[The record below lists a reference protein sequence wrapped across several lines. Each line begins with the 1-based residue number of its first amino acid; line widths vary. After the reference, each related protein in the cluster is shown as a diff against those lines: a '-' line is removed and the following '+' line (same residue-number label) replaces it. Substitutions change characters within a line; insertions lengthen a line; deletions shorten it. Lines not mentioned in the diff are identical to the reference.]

1 MVFIKIKSFMQN
13 EQKIDINGVNLSIQD
28 SGTNGETIIFIH
40 PFPFNKSVWQ
50 EQFDFFKKTNR
61 VITYDIRGF
70 GNSTLDVKK
79 SSIPLYA
86 EDLIQ
91 LLDDLQLNKV
101 IACGLSMGG
110 YILLNAIE
118 RYPERFT
125 AIILADTQCIADS
138 KEEQQKRYETIKTLE
153 VKGTADF
160 VEGFIN
166 KAFSPRTLEN
176 NAELVEKMRQLMLS
190 NSVGAFTSALSAM
203 AQRRETCTLLN
214 KLSIPA
220 LVISGKNDI
229 VIQPTQAE
237 LLFNNIPGAKL
248 EFIEQAGHLANI
260 EQALAF
266 NRIIG
271 NFIAHL

>member
-1 MVFIKIKSFMQN
+1 MQN
-13 EQKIDINGVNLSIQD
+13 DQNIDINGVNLSVQD
-28 SGTNGETIIFIH
+28 SGTNGEPIIFIH

-50 EQFDFFKKTNR
+50 EQFDFLKKTNR

-91 LLDDLQLNKV
+91 LMDDLQIKKV

-110 YILLNAIE
+110 YILLNAVE
-118 RYPERFT
+118 RYPERFS
-125 AIILADTQCIADS
+125 AIILADTQCVADS
-138 KEEQQKRYETIKTLE
+138 KEEQQKRYDTIKTLE
-153 VKGTADF
+153 EKGVTDF

-176 NAELVEKMRQLMLS
+176 NSELVDKMRQLMLS
-190 NSVGAFTSALSAM
+190 NTVSAFTSGLSAM
-203 AQRRETCTLLN
+203 AQREETCTGLKN
-214 KLSIPA
+214 LSIPA

-229 VIQPTQAE
+229 VIQPTQSE

-248 EFIEQAGHLANI
+248 EFIEQAGHLANV
-260 EQALAF
+260 EQPQAF
-266 NRIIG
+266 NKIIS